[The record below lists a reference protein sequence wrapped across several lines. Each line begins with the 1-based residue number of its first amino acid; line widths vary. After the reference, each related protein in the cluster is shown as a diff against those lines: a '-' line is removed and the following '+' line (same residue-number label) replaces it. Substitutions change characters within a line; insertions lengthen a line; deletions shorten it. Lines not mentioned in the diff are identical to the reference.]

1 MYSVAHDH
9 VVVRCLRIPLA
20 ALASLP
26 GSSVEDDEGAVTTY
40 TVRPYQEE
48 DAPAACAVIMACIPV
63 MAGLNALARQFL
75 LTKNQPGTLHA
86 ELARYFSLVVV
97 HGDTLVGI
105 GALDRQEIKRVY
117 VDPTYQGRGYGRAL
131 LQHLEAEAQRRGIR
145 EVWIESSPNAER
157 FYARWGYT
165 AHTRD
170 HLAIGHARFAFV
182 RMSKVLG
189 DKHDHGTGT
198 MS

>member
-1 MYSVAHDH
+1 MD
-9 VVVRCLRIPLA
+9 RIW
-20 ALASLP
+20 
-26 GSSVEDDEGAVTTY
+26 EDECAVTAS

-48 DAPAACAVIMACIPV
+48 DAPAACAVITACIP
-63 MAGLNALARQFL
+63 MMTGLNVAARQL
-75 LTKNQPGTLHA
+75 LRTKNRPGTLHA
-86 ELARYFSLVVV
+86 ELARYFTLVVV
-97 HGDTLVGI
+97 HGDTLVGV

-117 VDPTYQGRGYGRAL
+117 VDPTYQGCGYGRAL
-131 LQHLEAEAQRRGIR
+131 LQQLEAEAQRRGIR

-170 HLAIGHARFAFV
+170 HLASDHARFAFV

-189 DKHDHGTGT
+189 EKRDHGTGT